1 MDDRLAII
9 LNVIRL
15 KTNKMGITVKFVSGF
30 IWKSPNMALL
40 KIQTHCM
47 AQKYCWI
54 EWSFRSNCD

>member
-9 LNVIRL
+9 LNVIRF
-15 KTNKMGITVKFVSGF
+15 KTNKITVKFVSGF

-40 KIQTHCM
+40 KIQTHCT

-54 EWSFRSNCD
+54 ESSLRSNCN